1 MRWRDRFAVLYFPQG
16 MSLSAVALGLFFIH
30 LSVFASDLNNFYF
43 THHYDRM
50 SFQYTIVLIFSH
62 VISICWAAMGS
73 LFAEMTDN
81 KNFHA
86 QWNHVLQ
93 PSVSGVSVHP
103 IPGGEPLRPGD
114 RAERREKKRL
124 LGWLFFFFLNKVCF
138 YLHLLVL
145 QGVGGRLETQGEA
158 G

>member
-81 KNFHA
+81 KNF
-86 QWNHVLQ
+86 QWFAMISLMLNGIMFFNRLSLEFLSIQYREENH
-93 PSVSGVSVHP
+93 
-103 IPGGEPLRPGD
+103 
-114 RAERREKKRL
+114 
-124 LGWLFFFFLNKVCF
+124 
-138 YLHLLVL
+138 
-145 QGVGGRLETQGEA
+145 
-158 G
+158 